1 MCQYAR
7 HVHVTSLNLWRVYL
21 EFLWK
26 PKSQLTVVLGL
37 FHLQLKLSKSE
48 EQQLHSVNI
57 PVSFFSWAC
66 ILDHL
71 LSSLL
76 WSSSERNNPDLLL
89 LYLNSDA
96 AWKLVA
102 SSRWH
107 VGALV
112 VFPQTLLSLLVTDLG
127 LFHVHVHHRCLN
139 QTKTY
144 KSASWQPETHT
155 QTSFPKQCASS

>member
-1 MCQYAR
+1 M
-7 HVHVTSLNLWRVYL
+7 
-21 EFLWK
+21 
-26 PKSQLTVVLGL
+26 VLGL
-37 FHLQLKLSKSE
+37 FHLQVKLSKSE
-48 EQQLHSVNI
+48 EQQLHSVNV
-57 PVSFFSWAC
+57 PVFEVIDPKYNITFFSWAC

-76 WSSSERNNPDLLL
+76 WSSSEQNNPDLLL

-112 VFPQTLLSLLVTDLG
+112 AFPRTLLSLLVTDLG